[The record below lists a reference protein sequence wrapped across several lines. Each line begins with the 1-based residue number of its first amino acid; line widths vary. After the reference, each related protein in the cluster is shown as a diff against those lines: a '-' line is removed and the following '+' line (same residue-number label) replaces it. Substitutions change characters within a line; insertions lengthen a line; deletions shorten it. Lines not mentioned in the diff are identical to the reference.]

1 MLLQA
6 QQITKSYGGEE
17 ILSELNLQINE
28 QDRIG
33 LVGANGAGKT
43 TLLQVLTGR
52 LSADSGQVIQAKQ
65 KRCAYLAQTMEIT
78 SERTVWKEV
87 QAAYAELVKME
98 QQLRQLEQQMS
109 EQPTEK
115 VLNRYAHLEAEF
127 SRLGGYQ
134 YEAEMKSALH
144 GLGLG
149 DLDWQQTPISQLSG
163 GQKTRTAL
171 ARTILEQPDL
181 LILDEPTNY
190 LDLDA
195 LFWLEQRLAQY
206 EKALLIV
213 SHDRYFLDRVVHKI
227 WELERGQL
235 TVFTG
240 NYSAYTKQKA
250 EQVKR
255 QEQLYHKQQREIRRT
270 EEFIQKNMARASTT
284 KRAQSRQKALAKMER
299 IEAPILDQRQ
309 AAIRFPI
316 RRRSGRIVMK
326 AENLQCGY
334 TEPLFPPLS
343 FQIERGER
351 IALMGPNGVGKS
363 TFLTTLSGRLAP
375 LGGQFSLGHHVD
387 LDLYDQ
393 EQQDL
398 DPDQT
403 LLEEIW
409 GEHTKLEEKQIRSL
423 LGQFLFSQEEVYKRV
438 ADLSGGEKARLSML
452 KRLLNQANFL
462 LLDEPTNHLDL
473 QSKEQLEKALSS
485 YEGTLLFVSHDRYF
499 IQRIATQ
506 IWELSPQGMMIYPG
520 DYTWYLEKKAKQAAQ
535 EKTERIKKVKPKR
548 ALRSKP
554 SKKQIQELE
563 DRIAQLEQEIAE
575 IEETLLAPNLYQDYK
590 RMIELE
596 EQLAKKKQVLEN
608 ALEEWVSL
616 DE

>member
-6 QQITKSYGGEE
+6 RQLTKSYGGDEV
-17 ILSELNLQINE
+17 LSQLDLQIHE
-28 QDRIG
+28 HDRIG
-33 LVGANGAGKT
+33 LVGANGAGKS
-43 TLLQVLTGR
+43 TLLQILMGQ
-52 LSADSGQVIQAKQ
+52 LSADSGQVTHAKQ
-65 KRCAYLAQTMEIT
+65 KTFAYLAQTMDIT
-78 SERTVWKEV
+78 SNRTIWEEV
-87 QAAYAELVKME
+87 QSAFAELVAME

-109 EQPTEK
+109 KQTTEK
-115 VLNRYAHLEAEF
+115 ILDRYANLEAEF
-127 SRLGGYQ
+127 SRRGGYQ

-149 DLDWQQTPISQLSG
+149 QLDWQQTPLSQLSG

-171 ARTILEQPDL
+171 ARTILEEPDL

-195 LFWLEQRLAQY
+195 LLWLEQRLAQY

-213 SHDRYFLDRVVHKI
+213 SHDRYFLDRVVKTI
-227 WELERGQL
+227 WELEHGHL
-235 TVFTG
+235 TIFTG
-240 NYSAYTKQKA
+240 NYTTYTKQKA
-250 EQVKR
+250 EQTKR
-255 QEQLYHKQQREIRRT
+255 QEQLYQKQQREIRRA

-284 KRAQSRQKALAKMER
+284 KRAQSRQKALAKMKR
-299 IEAPILDQRQ
+299 IEAPIIQQRQ
-309 AAIRFPI
+309 AAIRFST
-316 RRRSGRIVMK
+316 RRRSGRVVAK
-326 AENLQCGY
+326 AEKLQCGY

-363 TFLTTLSGRLAP
+363 TLLTTLSGRLAP
-375 LGGQFSLGHHVD
+375 LGGQLSFGHHVD

-398 DPDQT
+398 DPSQT
-403 LLEEIW
+403 LLEEVW
-409 GEHTKLEEKQIRSL
+409 KEHTELAERQVRSL
-423 LGQFLFSQEEVYKRV
+423 LGQFLFTQEEVYKQV
-438 ADLSGGEKARLSML
+438 ADLSGGEKARLSLL

-499 IQRIATQ
+499 IQRLATQ
-506 IWELSPQGMMIYPG
+506 IWELSPQGLEIFPG
-520 DYTWYLEKKAKQAAQ
+520 DYNWYLEKKAEQAAK
-535 EKTERIKKVKPKR
+535 EKTERTKKVKPQR
-548 ALRSKP
+548 SSRSKP
-554 SKKQIQELE
+554 NKKQIQKLE
-563 DRIAQLEQEIAE
+563 NQIAQLEQEIAE
-575 IEETLLAPNLYQDYK
+575 IEEALLAPNLYQDYK

-596 EQLAKKKQVLEN
+596 EQLAKKKQALEN

-616 DE
+616 EK

>member
-6 QQITKSYGGEE
+6 QQITKSYGGDEV
-17 ILSELNLQINE
+17 LKDLNLQINE

-43 TLLQVLTGR
+43 TLLQILTGQ
-52 LSADSGQVIQAKQ
+52 LSADSGQVTQAKQ
-65 KRCAYLAQTMEIT
+65 KTCAYLAQSMEIT
-78 SERTVWKEV
+78 SDRTIWEEV
-87 QAAYAELVKME
+87 QSAFAELVAME

-109 EQPTEK
+109 EQPTKK

-149 DLDWQQTPISQLSG
+149 HLDWQQTPLSQLSG

-171 ARTILEQPDL
+171 ARTVLEQPDL

-195 LFWLEQRLAQY
+195 ILWLEQRLAQY

-213 SHDRYFLDRVVHKI
+213 SHDRYFLDRVVQTI
-227 WELERGQL
+227 WELERGHL

-250 EQVKR
+250 EQIKR
-255 QEQLYHKQQREIRRT
+255 QEQLYQKQQREIRRT

-299 IEAPILDQRQ
+299 IEAPVSNQRQ
-309 AAIRFPI
+309 AAIRFST
-316 RRRSGRIVMK
+316 RRCSGRLVVK
-326 AENLQCGY
+326 AEQLQCGY
-334 TEPLFPPLS
+334 TEPLSPPLS
-343 FQIERGER
+343 FQIERGDR
-351 IALMGPNGVGKS
+351 IALMGSNGVGKS
-363 TFLTTLSGRLAP
+363 TLLATLSGRLAP

-398 DPDQT
+398 DPTQT

-409 GEHTKLEEKQIRSL
+409 SEHTELEERQVRSL
-423 LGQFLFSQEEVYKRV
+423 LGQFLFTQEEVYKRV
-438 ADLSGGEKARLSML
+438 ADLSGGEKARLSLL

-473 QSKEQLEKALSS
+473 QSKEQLEHALSS

-499 IQRIATQ
+499 IQRMATQ
-506 IWELSPQGMMIYPG
+506 IWELSSQGLAIYPG
-520 DYTWYLEKKAKQAAQ
+520 NYTWYQEKKAQQAAQ
-535 EKTERIKKVKPKR
+535 EKTERAKKVKPQR
-548 ALRSKP
+548 ISKSIP
-554 SKKQIQELE
+554 NKKQVQELE
-563 DRIAQLEQEIAE
+563 NKIAQLEQEIAE
-575 IEETLLAPNLYQDYK
+575 IEEALLAPNLYQDYK

-596 EQLAKKKQVLEN
+596 EQLANKKQALET